1 MSTTVRTL
9 PPPLDEPWRR
19 LAWVAPLSIFVWVAV
34 LVCFSFLLE
43 QTAPPPPE
51 LKPFQAR
58 IVELPPPAGLQPAPA
73 TAHPATP
80 AQPKPRLEMKRKAVA
95 SPHPRKLQ
103 ISPEATSSLPVAK
116 NSQPESPSTS
126 APDSNTNALKG
137 EAATAGAGAGLGNDS
152 AGARAIYAPTPTIP
166 DELREDTYETVA
178 VAHFKVSY
186 EGNVEV
192 FLTTPTSN
200 PRLNQILIDTLE
212 QWRFSPAM
220 KNGVAIDSEF
230 DVRIPVTV
238 Q

>member
-1 MSTTVRTL
+1 MSASVRSA

-19 LAWVAPLSIFVWVAV
+19 LAWVAPLSIFVWAAV

-43 QTAPPPPE
+43 QTAAPPPE
-51 LKPFQAR
+51 LKPLEAR
-58 IVELPPPAGLQPAPA
+58 IVELPPPAGLQSEAV
-73 TAHPATP
+73 HPVTP
-80 AQPKPRLEMKRKAVA
+80 VQSKPRLEVKRKAVA
-95 SPHPRKLQ
+95 PPHPPRAH
-103 ISPEATSSLPVAK
+103 ISPETRSPLSEDS
-116 NSQPESPSTS
+116 NSPAQPLSASPL
-126 APDSNTNALKG
+126 DSNTKGLKG
-137 EAATAGAGAGLGNDS
+137 EAATGGTGVGLGNDS
-152 AGARAIYAPTPTIP
+152 AGARAIYAPTPIIP
-166 DELREDTYETVA
+166 DDLREDTYETVA
-178 VAHFKVSY
+178 IAHFKVSY

-200 PRLNQILIDTLE
+200 ARLNQILIDTLE

>member
-1 MSTTVRTL
+1 MSTTVRTV

-19 LAWVAPLSIFVWVAV
+19 LAWVAPLSIFVWAAV

-51 LKPFQAR
+51 LKPLQAR
-58 IVELPPPAGLQPAPA
+58 IVELPPPAGLQRSPAPP
-73 TAHPATP
+73 T
-80 AQPKPRLEMKRKAVA
+80 QPKPRLEVKRKAVA
-95 SPHPRKLQ
+95 LPHTRRLQ
-103 ISPEATSSLPVAK
+103 ISPETTSSLPTAK
-116 NSQPESPSTS
+116 NSQPEPPSTS

-137 EAATAGAGAGLGNDS
+137 EGATGTGTGLGNDS
-152 AGARAIYAPTPTIP
+152 AGARAIYAPIPTIP

-200 PRLNQILIDTLE
+200 SRLNQILIDTLE
-212 QWRFSPAM
+212 RWRFSPAT